1 MEYIVRLGK
10 VILAVLCFFVRIIL
24 RVLLSLLLAIH
35 LLSFLVLGPVAL
47 ILSFV
52 EFITIKPIYYIV
64 TGKKYTDTFNS
75 ITDMFCD
82 LMACG
87 KITYRVENEVYC
99 CENDDWYKEKWNNIK
114 NIKVTLYPQK
124 EDEE

>member
-1 MEYIVRLGK
+1 MEYFVRFGK
-10 VILAVLCFFVRIIL
+10 VILAVLCFFARIIL
-24 RVLLSLLLAIH
+24 RVLLSLLLIIH
-35 LLSFLVLGPVAL
+35 LLSFPVLCPVAL

-52 EFITIKPIYYIV
+52 ELITIKPIYYIV

-75 ITDMFCD
+75 IMDMFCD
-82 LMACG
+82 LMVCG

-99 CENDDWYKEKWNNIK
+99 NENDDWYKEKWNNIK

-124 EDEE
+124 EEE